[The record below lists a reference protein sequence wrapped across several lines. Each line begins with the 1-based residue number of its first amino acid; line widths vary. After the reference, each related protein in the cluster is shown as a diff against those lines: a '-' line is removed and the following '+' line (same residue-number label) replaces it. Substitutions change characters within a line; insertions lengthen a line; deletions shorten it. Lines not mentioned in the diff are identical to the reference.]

1 MSVTGY
7 FESILQTWKEIKH
20 TPTVKRDMK
29 IVLGQFDTA
38 LKNGEL
44 EEDRIKY
51 LQSQFKDIYN
61 EVYD

>member
-7 FESILQTWKEIKH
+7 FESILDTWKTIKR

-38 LKNGEL
+38 VRCNEID
-44 EEDRIKY
+44 EDRLEY
-51 LQSQFKDIYN
+51 LKKEFKRIYN
-61 EVYD
+61 EVYT